1 MSRSWWFRFVLL
13 VFFLGTGFVHVFPTV
28 ANLNLETTKFPF
40 KKKVNLGLDLQG
52 GLYMVYGV
60 DFQKVYKE
68 VLERLVDGLKGE
80 VEKNQGS
87 VQLSAANLEIP
98 EDPKLDFKFSGITS
112 EALRETLKKQYAN
125 SLRIVDEKPGV
136 LTLAIGRDYRGS
148 LKENTLNQSLQVIR
162 NRIDEFGVSEPTIT
176 TKGDNQVVVE
186 LPGVKEVE
194 RAKQLVGR
202 TARLEFKMVNDEA
215 MPMPQLLALVT
226 QVEKEKGIVYKE
238 GEKYADYLD
247 KLNAE
252 LKGKIPENSQ
262 VVFEREAGKNIPY
275 LLFSKIELTGN
286 ELQDAFVSFDQQN
299 QSPIVSF
306 QLNPRGAGVF
316 EAVTGAN
323 IGHRLAIVLDDVI
336 HSAPVIQGKIPGGHG
351 QITLG
356 RAGGDQAFK
365 EAKDLAIVLRAGALP
380 ARLELLEQ
388 RVIGPSLGADS
399 IRHGITAGLVGCAL
413 VFIFMLGY
421 YRMSGAVAVVSLLF
435 NLMFTFAILIGID
448 ATLTLPGIAGLALTI
463 GMAVD
468 SNVIIFERIR
478 DELLEGKAA
487 VAAIQA
493 GFDKAFSCIFDAN
506 ITHGIVAII
515 LLNFGSGPIKG
526 FAITLLIGIATTLFC
541 AVTVCKLFF
550 DAYIHMK
557 NRKIDHLSI

>member
-1 MSRSWWFRFVLL
+1 MSRSWWARFVLL
-13 VFFLGTGFVHVFPTV
+13 AFFFVTALVHVYPTL
-28 ANLNLETTKFPF
+28 AHLDLEKTKFPF

-80 VEKNQGS
+80 MEKEQAV
-87 VQLSAANLEIP
+87 VQLGTVSSEIP
-98 EDPKLDFKFSGITS
+98 EDPKLEFRIASSMKTMV
-112 EALRETLKKQYAN
+112 REKMKKSFGN
-125 SLRIVDEKPGV
+125 SLRIVEDQPNGFI
-136 LTLAIGRDYRGS
+136 LAIARDYRAN
-148 LKENTLNQSLQVIR
+148 LKENTLNQSVQVIR
-162 NRIDEFGVSEPTIT
+162 NRIDEFGVSEPSIT

-202 TARLEFKMVNDEA
+202 TARLEFKMVNDA
-215 MPMPQLLALVT
+215 GMPPAQLMALVN
-226 QVEKEKGIVYKE
+226 QIAKEKGIVYKE
-238 GEKYADYLD
+238 GEKYAEYLE
-247 KLNAE
+247 KFNAAA
-252 LKGKIPENSQ
+252 KGKIPENSQ
-262 VVFEREAGKNIPY
+262 IVFEKEEGRTIPY

-299 QSPIVSF
+299 QRPNVSF
-306 QLNPRGAGVF
+306 QLNPRGALTF
-316 EAVTGAN
+316 ETLTGNN
-323 IGHRLAIVLDDVI
+323 IGKRLAIVLDDMVR
-336 HSAPVIQGKIPGGHG
+336 SAPVINGKIGATG

-356 RAGGDQAFK
+356 NAVGDQAFK

-388 RVIGPSLGADS
+388 RVIGPSLGQDS
-399 IRHGITAGLVGCAL
+399 IKHGVTAGLVGCAI
-413 VFIFMLGY
+413 VFSFMLIY
-421 YRMSGAVAVVSLLF
+421 YRMSGAVAVVSLIL
-435 NLMFTFAILIGID
+435 NLLFTFAILIGID

-478 DELLEGKAA
+478 DELLEGKNA
-487 VAAIQA
+487 VAAIQS

-506 ITHGIVAII
+506 ITHGIVATI

-526 FAITLLIGIATTLFC
+526 FAITLLIGIGTTLFC

-550 DAYIHMK
+550 DAYIQIK
-557 NRKIDHLSI
+557 NHKIARLSI